1 MKARILTAILL
12 MFAYTTAYNQTSRR
26 EQQDNNN
33 NNRRSERK
41 EQNKEAVRTERSTQ
55 TRSENSER
63 KSNANT
69 PSTQKSE
76 RVNREG
82 NNIRTQQEPTQTS
95 RRAEPRNQN
104 KESNNRN
111 ETRQSRR
118 EDNNKRSATPQVNRM
133 PERKVVVHEYNRE
146 PQRKVIVRDNRREER
161 TYVRIDR
168 PVRKVVV
175 VNHPK
180 HYRPVSVEYRRVH
193 SPYRVPVHTHIYW
206 SVSLHNDFRVYY
218 PEVRAWRYD
227 IGYQLPAVPAY
238 DADYY
243 IGDVAR
249 VYGRVFDMYYEHATD
264 EYFLYFGDYFPYHDF
279 SVVVPGREARAFSRR
294 PERFFRKAHL
304 AVTGYITDY
313 DDKPEIVVRRA
324 SQIEKY

>member
-1 MKARILTAILL
+1 MKARILAAILL
-12 MFAYTTAYNQTSRR
+12 MFTFTTAYNQTSRR
-26 EQQDNNN
+26 GERNNDNNN
-33 NNRRSERK
+33 NQQTERK
-41 EQNKEAVRTERSTQ
+41 EQNKEATKTERSAQTREENAVKRSNSGQESKRTERVKPDN
-55 TRSENSER
+55 NS
-63 KSNANT
+63 
-69 PSTQKSE
+69 
-76 RVNREG
+76 
-82 NNIRTQQEPTQTS
+82 RTQQEPAQTTS
-95 RRAEPRNQN
+95 RRETRTQN

-118 EDNNKRSATPQVNRM
+118 DDNNKRAAAPQEHRM
-133 PERKVVVHEYNRE
+133 PERKVVVHEYNRD
-146 PQRKVIVRDNRREER
+146 PQRRVVVRNNRQEER

-193 SPYRVPVHTHIYW
+193 SPYRVPVHTHVYW
-206 SVSLHNDFRVYY
+206 SVSLHNDFRVFY

-249 VYGRVFDMYYEHATD
+249 VYGRVSDIYYERETD
-264 EYFLYFGDYFPYHDF
+264 EYYLYFGDYFPYHDF
-279 SVVVPGREARAFSRR
+279 SVVINGREARAFSRR
-294 PERFFRKAHL
+294 PERFFRRANL
-304 AVTGYITDY
+304 AVTGYVTDY
-313 DDKPEIVVRRA
+313 EEKPEIVVRRA
-324 SQIEKY
+324 SQIELY